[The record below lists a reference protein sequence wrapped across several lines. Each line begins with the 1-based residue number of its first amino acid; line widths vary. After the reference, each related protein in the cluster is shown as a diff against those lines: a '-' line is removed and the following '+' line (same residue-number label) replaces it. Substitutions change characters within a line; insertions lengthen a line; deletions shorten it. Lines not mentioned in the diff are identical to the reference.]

1 MSEDS
6 ASQKKR
12 QRQFWKWV
20 TGFKKIPKD
29 SLRSNVQHLNQLRA
43 EHDLHLEG
51 ENEVFYN
58 KDASKETINNKVSK
72 DTQLTSFFKLCS
84 QNEFAASL
92 FYHEVPNF
100 FFYEKNK
107 GKWTERKTRTS
118 SLGRIRAVTSKTVEL
133 FYMRLLL
140 THKRGP
146 TSFTDLRTGQ
156 GVTHP
161 TFREA
166 VKAVGLLN
174 DEETWKQTI
183 MEIINHTNDR
193 KQQRSTYASILVF
206 SDLEDQSNIWEET
219 KDLFASD
226 FLYFRGLTEYNDE
239 IYLDALD
246 DIQENVL
253 NCGGGRIVQ
262 YGLPPSRDG
271 EKTTNVIRREKS
283 YNKVRLAEEV
293 EGKKVLL
300 NEKQRFCYETVMA
313 RVEGGRKDCNNGFFL
328 DAPGGTGKSFV
339 LNIILDTVRSTGK
352 IALAVASSGIAATV
366 LHGGRTAHN
375 MFKIPLMEYNEVRS
389 CGIKKNSEM
398 ARLLRMTSVI
408 VWDEAVMANRNT
420 IAALDITLRDILEV
434 NRFMGGIV
442 FVCAG
447 DFRQILPVIRGGGK
461 NDELEYCIKSS
472 YFWDDLIKLELTEN
486 VRLKANDH
494 ENRKFAKK
502 LLDLGAGESGDIK
515 FPPRFGVIVKNR
527 EELVEKVYDNLKDNF
542 LNVSFFEERAIISPT
557 NDDVDCINSM
567 VYDKSDKPEKVY
579 RSEDT
584 SVDNDMDVQT
594 SVYNSMT
601 SPSLPLHQLRLK
613 IGSIIMVIRN
623 ICPPKLCNGTRVM
636 VTNLQKNIIVG
647 KILGG
652 TYRGEQVLLP
662 RVTLESTDT
671 AVLFKRKQF
680 PVKLCYAMTINKSQG
695 QTFNR
700 CGLLLDSAQCFAHG
714 QLYVACS
721 RVTSSNSLFVFTG
734 LRKEGDEYVNKPARN
749 CVYKELFV
757 GKNFQSSINVPE
769 LLTVSD
775 NDDLKIAEEEPQ
787 QGISVI
793 PKTAYSITEK
803 EAVAMIMPFDSE
815 DENSGDESEI
825 LALKEEIW
833 VQGERKALRKTLYIL
848 EKHDV
853 FVKELKSQSFLTL
866 LMNAKH

>member
-1 MSEDS
+1 
-6 ASQKKR
+6 
-12 QRQFWKWV
+12 
-20 TGFKKIPKD
+20 
-29 SLRSNVQHLNQLRA
+29 
-43 EHDLHLEG
+43 
-51 ENEVFYN
+51 
-58 KDASKETINNKVSK
+58 
-72 DTQLTSFFKLCS
+72 
-84 QNEFAASL
+84 
-92 FYHEVPNF
+92 
-100 FFYEKNK
+100 
-107 GKWTERKTRTS
+107 
-118 SLGRIRAVTSKTVEL
+118 
-133 FYMRLLL
+133 
-140 THKRGP
+140 
-146 TSFTDLRTGQ
+146 
-156 GVTHP
+156 
-161 TFREA
+161 
-166 VKAVGLLN
+166 
-174 DEETWKQTI
+174 
-183 MEIINHTNDR
+183 
-193 KQQRSTYASILVF
+193 
-206 SDLEDQSNIWEET
+206 
-219 KDLFASD
+219 
-226 FLYFRGLTEYNDE
+226 
-239 IYLDALD
+239 
-246 DIQENVL
+246 
-253 NCGGGRIVQ
+253 
-262 YGLPPSRDG
+262 
-271 EKTTNVIRREKS
+271 
-283 YNKVRLAEEV
+283 
-293 EGKKVLL
+293 
-300 NEKQRFCYETVMA
+300 
-313 RVEGGRKDCNNGFFL
+313 
-328 DAPGGTGKSFV
+328 
-339 LNIILDTVRSTGK
+339 
-352 IALAVASSGIAATV
+352 
-366 LHGGRTAHN
+366 

-408 VWDEAVMANRNT
+408 VWNEAVMANRNT

-542 LNVSFFEERAIISPT
+542 FNVSYFEERAISPT

-584 SVDNDMDVQT
+584 SIDNDMDVQT

-601 SPSLPLHQLRLK
+601 SPSLPLHDLRLK

-721 RVTSSNSLFVFTG
+721 RFTSSNSLF
-734 LRKEGDEYVNKPARN
+734 
-749 CVYKELFV
+749 
-757 GKNFQSSINVPE
+757 SSINVQE

-793 PKTAYSITEK
+793 PKTAYSINEK
-803 EAVAMIMPFDSE
+803 ELVAMIAPFDSE
-815 DENSGDESEI
+815 DENSRDESEI
-825 LALKEEIW
+825 LALKEEIREIRAEL
-833 VQGERKALRKTLYIL
+833 ERIRAGKRYSDDDEDDDDKVESTPRKNL
-848 EKHDV
+848 
-853 FVKELKSQSFLTL
+853 
-866 LMNAKH
+866 